1 MFAEDIDMFA
11 EDGDEGAG
19 AAGAGAG
26 GIAVGPGN
34 ARRPAGALGGRG
46 HADDDAEDAEGY
58 YNFRLGEVLLGRY
71 EVSAHFGSGVFSSVL
86 RCYALDGASAAAPRP
101 GEAPAQQQ
109 HQPPSEQPAVA
120 IKVIRNNE
128 VMQRQ
133 AQTEIAIL
141 RKLAAADPAGRAHC
155 VRFQEH
161 FEYRGHVC
169 LVFEA
174 LDMNLREVVKK
185 YGRNVGINLKA
196 VRLYAF
202 QLLCALRLMRKCGVV
217 HADIKPDNILVSE
230 DRSCVKV
237 CDFGSAMFEG
247 NNELTPYL
255 VSRFY
260 RAPEVMLGLRYGP
273 PIDMWA
279 IGCCLFEAFTGQI
292 LFPGRS
298 NNEMLKRMMEY
309 KGAFS
314 KKMIKKGAFAEQHFD
329 DSQEVT
335 FLLVEED
342 RATQRPVRTLV
353 TNPKASKDFFRSL
366 QASSGAASGSFVRKK
381 LMQLADLLDKML
393 HLDPDRRIGV
403 EDALQHPFIR
413 TQF

>member
-1 MFAEDIDMFA
+1 MIWT
-11 EDGDEGAG
+11 G
-19 AAGAGAG
+19 
-26 GIAVGPGN
+26 
-34 ARRPAGALGGRG
+34 RPPRGGR
-46 HADDDAEDAEGY
+46 EKPPE
-58 YNFRLGEVLLGRY
+58 
-71 EVSAHFGSGVFSSVL
+71 
-86 RCYALDGASAAAPRP
+86 
-101 GEAPAQQQ
+101 QQ
-109 HQPPSEQPAVA
+109 PTVA

-133 AQTEIAIL
+133 SQTEIVIL
-141 RKLAAADPAGRAHC
+141 RKLSAADPDDKAHC
-155 VRFQEH
+155 VRMLDD
-161 FEYRGHVC
+161 FEFRGHVC

-202 QLLCALRLMRKCGVV
+202 QLLCALRLMKKCGVV

-247 NNELTPYL
+247 DNELTPYL

-260 RAPEVMLGLRYGP
+260 RAPEIMLGLRYGP

-279 IGCCLFEAFTGQI
+279 VGCCLFEAFTGQI

-309 KGAFS
+309 KGTFS
-314 KKMIKKGAFAEQHFD
+314 KKMIKKGVFAEQHFD
-329 DSQEVT
+329 DGHEVT

-342 RATQRPVRTLV
+342 PATKRPVRTLV
-353 TNPKASKDFFRSL
+353 KNPRPSKDFFRSL
-366 QASSGAASGSFVRKK
+366 QTSAGADKSSRKK
-381 LMQLADLLDKML
+381 LMQLADLLNKML
-393 HLDPDRRIGV
+393 HLDPERRISV
-403 EDALQHPFIR
+403 SDALQHPFIR
-413 TQF
+413 SAFD

>member
-1 MFAEDIDMFA
+1 
-11 EDGDEGAG
+11 
-19 AAGAGAG
+19 
-26 GIAVGPGN
+26 
-34 ARRPAGALGGRG
+34 
-46 HADDDAEDAEGY
+46 
-58 YNFRLGEVLLGRY
+58 
-71 EVSAHFGSGVFSSVL
+71 
-86 RCYALDGASAAAPRP
+86 
-101 GEAPAQQQ
+101 
-109 HQPPSEQPAVA
+109 
-120 IKVIRNNE
+120 
-128 VMQRQ
+128 
-133 AQTEIAIL
+133 
-141 RKLAAADPAGRAHC
+141 
-155 VRFQEH
+155 
-161 FEYRGHVC
+161 
-169 LVFEA
+169 
-174 LDMNLREVVKK
+174 
-185 YGRNVGINLKA
+185 
-196 VRLYAF
+196 
-202 QLLCALRLMRKCGVV
+202 
-217 HADIKPDNILVSE
+217 
-230 DRSCVKV
+230 
-237 CDFGSAMFEG
+237 MFEG

-314 KKMIKKGAFAEQHFD
+314 KKMLKKGVFAEQHFD
-329 DSQEVT
+329 DNQEVT

-342 RATQRPVRTLV
+342 PATQRPVRTLV

-366 QASSGAASGSFVRKK
+366 QASSGAASGSFGRKK

-413 TQF
+413 THF

>member
-1 MFAEDIDMFA
+1 M
-11 EDGDEGAG
+11 G
-19 AAGAGAG
+19 
-26 GIAVGPGN
+26 
-34 ARRPAGALGGRG
+34 
-46 HADDDAEDAEGY
+46 
-58 YNFRLGEVLLGRY
+58 
-71 EVSAHFGSGVFSSVL
+71 
-86 RCYALDGASAAAPRP
+86 
-101 GEAPAQQQ
+101 
-109 HQPPSEQPAVA
+109 
-120 IKVIRNNE
+120 
-128 VMQRQ
+128 
-133 AQTEIAIL
+133 
-141 RKLAAADPAGRAHC
+141 
-155 VRFQEH
+155 
-161 FEYRGHVC
+161 
-169 LVFEA
+169 
-174 LDMNLREVVKK
+174 VVKK

-237 CDFGSAMFEG
+237 CDF
-247 NNELTPYL
+247 
-255 VSRFY
+255 
-260 RAPEVMLGLRYGP
+260 
-273 PIDMWA
+273 
-279 IGCCLFEAFTGQI
+279 EAFTGQI

-314 KKMIKKGAFAEQHFD
+314 KKMLKKGVFAEQHFD
-329 DSQEVT
+329 DNQEVT

-342 RATQRPVRTLV
+342 PATQRPVRTLV

-366 QASSGAASGSFVRKK
+366 QASSGAASGSFGRKK

-413 TQF
+413 THF